1 MKHISIVL
9 LFLVQL
15 HYLAVV
21 AKTVKCEWLIVI
33 YALLGGIAWMYVI
46 VLTDQQPTNT
56 DTKHEHAEN

>member
-46 VLTDQQPTNT
+46 VLTDQQQQTTQNT
-56 DTKHEHAEN
+56 LK